1 MYLAIPAK
9 DRMELWV
16 ADIDG
21 SNKTKLSSSAS
32 LATKEAPAQDNFH
45 LIFTVEGAG
54 KVGGHT

>member
-21 SNKTKLSSSAS
+21 SNKTKLSSAAS
-32 LATKEAPAQDNFH
+32 LATKESS
-45 LIFTVEGAG
+45 GAR
-54 KVGGHT
+54 